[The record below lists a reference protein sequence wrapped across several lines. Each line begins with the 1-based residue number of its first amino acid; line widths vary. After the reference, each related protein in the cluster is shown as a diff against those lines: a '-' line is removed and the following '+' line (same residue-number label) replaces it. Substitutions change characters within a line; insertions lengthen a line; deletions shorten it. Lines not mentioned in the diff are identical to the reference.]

1 MKYTFLEYV
10 KITKIYMVNF
20 NVTIFNRLKIM
31 VLFANGRFNNA
42 IFKKTVNQT
51 FHYFEKMSFTK
62 SESCKLPQYFLK
74 KLRES
79 KLFNMHANQSS
90 EYL

>member
-31 VLFANGRFNNA
+31 MLLQMVDSN
-42 IFKKTVNQT
+42 K
-51 FHYFEKMSFTK
+51 
-62 SESCKLPQYFLK
+62 
-74 KLRES
+74 
-79 KLFNMHANQSS
+79 
-90 EYL
+90 